1 MQRKKKFR
9 QSSIMMSAF
18 ISGAVSILGGAIA
31 VIQPFKDVATLKL
44 IYDYLTPEMQK
55 NIITFVLGFNTLLSG
70 IIAHA
75 RASNQNPPITNKQAI
90 KAR

>member
-1 MQRKKKFR
+1 MINRKKFR

-31 VIQPFKDVATLKL
+31 VIQPFKDVSTLKM
-44 IYDYLTPEMQK
+44 IYEYLTPEMQK

-75 RASNQNPPITNKQAI
+75 RATKPNDPVTKKQLRKAI
-90 KAR
+90 